1 MRASSSRMRQISLVA
16 SSCHPRQP
24 NHHHHNVFGEADWNG
39 KGNSQELERCIL
51 RWNDVCNMQ
60 INGECEFLCNTQ
72 KKGDRRQINTKIWKF
87 RRAFANMAA
96 LDAFSK
102 SLGSCFVIDE
112 DILLMSIFTAIVQ
125 LNRHNT
131 CNSLKPGE
139 NYVKCR
145 RINYSAPTGKKG
157 RKIYVCLS

>member
-1 MRASSSRMRQISLVA
+1 MFSARQIGTEKATAKNSKGAFCAETMFVICKSTA
-16 SSCHPRQP
+16 
-24 NHHHHNVFGEADWNG
+24 NVNFYATH
-39 KGNSQELERCIL
+39 K
-51 RWNDVCNMQ
+51 
-60 INGECEFLCNTQ
+60 